1 MTFLARAVLRLEPLL
16 LGVVV
21 SAFWFD
27 DPSRVNYLPLL
38 IPPMLAR
45 LILYRRIWVNV
56 TISLPLYLF
65 VALCAVNTW
74 VALQNPASPPFSWG
88 WYVVGR
94 PMMGVALALSI
105 ASMVYERG
113 RIQEVLLAVLVLAVL
128 VGALGLTGAQYTSTK
143 SKQLL
148 FLIDHIPQVYNF
160 PGAPGG
166 FNVNE
171 IGGAMAFFA
180 PLAAGVMFYS
190 LRDARAARVRLGAS
204 VVGFALLALALFLGQ
219 SRLAI
224 IGVVFAVGLLAI
236 ILLQNRRWRRIALA
250 LIAVFCVVELVIVSG
265 IFAPP
270 TLQPEIAERD
280 ETSFSQ
286 RLVIWGAAV
295 NIIRDYPLTG
305 VGLNQFRS
313 QRVRENYPVPDFAMR
328 VVPHAHDELLQ
339 VGADTGIPGM
349 ILFVI
354 WHAGLVVMIWR
365 TWRDG
370 DPLVQVVGLSA
381 GAGLLAHAIFGLAD
395 AITLFDRFTWAYW
408 LMVGLV
414 CSAYVLSR
422 RGQTPTPDGVNPAKE
437 STLNA

>member
-94 PMMGVALALSI
+94 PMMGVALALSV

-148 FLIDHIPQVYNF
+148 FLIDHIPQVYNV

-180 PLAAGVMFYS
+180 PLAAGVMFAAYA
-190 LRDARAARVRLGAS
+190 LNARAARVRLGAS
-204 VVGFALLALALFLGQ
+204 VVGFTLLALALFLG
-219 SRLAI
+219 R
-224 IGVVFAVGLLAI
+224 
-236 ILLQNRRWRRIALA
+236 
-250 LIAVFCVVELVIVSG
+250 
-265 IFAPP
+265 
-270 TLQPEIAERD
+270 
-280 ETSFSQ
+280 
-286 RLVIWGAAV
+286 
-295 NIIRDYPLTG
+295 
-305 VGLNQFRS
+305 
-313 QRVRENYPVPDFAMR
+313 
-328 VVPHAHDELLQ
+328 
-339 VGADTGIPGM
+339 
-349 ILFVI
+349 
-354 WHAGLVVMIWR
+354 AG
-365 TWRDG
+365 
-370 DPLVQVVGLSA
+370 
-381 GAGLLAHAIFGLAD
+381 
-395 AITLFDRFTWAYW
+395 
-408 LMVGLV
+408 
-414 CSAYVLSR
+414 
-422 RGQTPTPDGVNPAKE
+422 
-437 STLNA
+437 